1 MDYVMAGLLRSGI
14 GLNTKEGKSK
24 PMIFYADYSHI
35 ISLEVLIG
43 LVCEKSKWI
52 ED

>member
-1 MDYVMAGLLRSGI
+1 
-14 GLNTKEGKSK
+14 
-24 PMIFYADYSHI
+24 MIFYADYSHI

-52 ED
+52 EDLSIVHSLITQLSYGWFTEF